1 MNVKKSMGSAG
12 LILCGSM
19 AFHAVADTVMDA
31 NIKCPALVQAATK
44 KATEQR
50 AIGNAA
56 AEQITSGE
64 TLKNK
69 TCLDDIEGFNFDF
82 FGSIPSLTGEVLRRA
97 KQEAMDQLRSL
108 ACEAG
113 NEAINAGN
121 KLLTCN
127 AALGLSIDGS
137 AGFESINVE
146 ECGGLD
152 LNADIDG
159 GSHNAG
165 TGSQAGGSLDG
176 DISGTNRGTT
186 NDSNS
191 NTTWS
196 DWFNQ

>member
-1 MNVKKSMGSAG
+1 MHVKKSLGSAG
-12 LILCGSM
+12 LILCSSI
-19 AFHAVADTVMDA
+19 AFHAVADTAVDA
-31 NIKCPALVQAATK
+31 NIKCPGLVQAATK

-64 TLKNK
+64 SLKNK
-69 TCLDDIEGFNFDF
+69 TCLDDIEGFNVNF
-82 FGSIPSLTGEVLRRA
+82 FGSIPSLTGEALRRA
-97 KQEAMDQLRSL
+97 KEEAMNQLRSL
-108 ACEAG
+108 ACEAA

-121 KLLTCN
+121 TLLTCN

-152 LNADIDG
+152 LEADIDG

-165 TGSQAGGSLDG
+165 EGSQAGGSVGG
-176 DISGTNRGTT
+176 DISGTNRGTS
-186 NDSNS
+186 SNS
-191 NTTWS
+191 DTSWS